1 MVAIKGCAIN
11 SALFN
16 WHWW

>member
-1 MVAIKGCAIN
+1 MAAIKGCAIN